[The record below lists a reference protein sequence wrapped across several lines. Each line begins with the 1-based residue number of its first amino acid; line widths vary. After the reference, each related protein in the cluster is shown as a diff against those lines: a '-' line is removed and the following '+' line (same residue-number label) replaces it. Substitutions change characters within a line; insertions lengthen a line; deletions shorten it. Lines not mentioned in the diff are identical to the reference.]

1 MFQIGKQRRYLQ
13 TTTDHAIN
21 GIVAATADADNL
33 NFGVIYVSVG
43 ASHRTETTT

>member
-21 GIVAATADADNL
+21 GIVAATTDADNL